1 MKKIMVKYLELQ
13 TNIQISKAGF
23 ANDFTNLYKG
33 DLLIVTTNYFTK
45 EDNITRAIYQI
56 KHHNYI
62 EDVEIPCDESSRFI
76 IDKHNFQNDS
86 TLLYMLINMGLITDI
101 TTQYNRN
108 RLIDD
113 VLKIQ

>member
-23 ANDFTNLYKG
+23 VNDFTNLYKG
-33 DLLIVTTNYFTK
+33 DVLTVTTDYFTK
-45 EDNITRAIYQI
+45 EDNITSAIYQI

-62 EDVEIPCDESSRFI
+62 EYIEIPCDGSSRVV
-76 IDKHNFQNDS
+76 IDKHNLQNDS
-86 TLLYMLINMGLITDI
+86 TLLYMLINMSMVIEI

-113 VLKIQ
+113 VLSI

>member
-13 TNIQISKAGF
+13 TNIKIDNYNGY
-23 ANDFTNLYKG
+23 TNLYKS
-33 DLLIVTTNYFTK
+33 DILVIDDKEITEAFYNFDKKVYSVNCYETTRFSI
-45 EDNITRAIYQI
+45 DN
-56 KHHNYI
+56 H
-62 EDVEIPCDESSRFI
+62 S
-76 IDKHNFQNDS
+76 FQNDE
-86 TLLYMLINMGLITDI
+86 TLIYMLLNMGLITDI